1 MSQKIKIPP
10 KANCRIIWEDAP
22 ENYTKDRVKRIE
34 QYIAQK
40 YSVEKVQVIF
50 KPKKVDTEHGQVEMS
65 IADNVMDTNYQR
77 RLFKEWL
84 DGNKDNEDRVGY
96 FTTLEGEKIRKATS
110 MDDYILGII
119 SATPS
124 VVGDNYESWQDKYVT
139 DEFGRIQYHD
149 VIIPATYETID
160 GKQIIIQEE
169 HIDKHPIYNSNWDSS
184 QEYISRENR
193 PEWSPVGMMGK
204 LLVRDDGTCE
214 VGKWCKCNNNSIAT
228 ISETRG
234 FDTYMVLERINE
246 NVILIEFK

>member
-84 DGNKDNEDRVGY
+84 DGNKIEVDWDR
-96 FTTLEGEKIRKATS
+96 LLRL
-110 MDDYILGII
+110 DDK
-119 SATPS
+119 
-124 VVGDNYESWQDKYVT
+124 VNDKL
-139 DEFGRIQYHD
+139 
-149 VIIPATYETID
+149 
-160 GKQIIIQEE
+160 KQ
-169 HIDKHPIYNSNWDSS
+169 
-184 QEYISRENR
+184 
-193 PEWSPVGMMGK
+193 
-204 LLVRDDGTCE
+204 VRDIEYRYRNWYIKELEWDNFLSYGDGNKLSFDGLRGIT
-214 VGKWCKCNNNSIAT
+214 T
-228 ISETRG
+228 ISSNPANQGGKCVDPETEIEVEYDLDFIKNKLG
-234 FDTYMVLERINE
+234 FIPKEL
-246 NVILIEFK
+246 L